1 MPEVSRKQASRGALS
16 LLFGVD
22 NDVGREGQPKYIGR
36 GRTVSIYG
44 VVWVESK
51 GQRTAFVLF
60 SRDTVNR
67 TSKKLKQKFATCLC
81 DSQHNALLDIQKPGF
96 HVLLQPCHGFADI
109 V

>member
-44 VVWVESK
+44 VVWVERKDS
-51 GQRTAFVLF
+51 VLPLSF
-60 SRDTVNR
+60 S
-67 TSKKLKQKFATCLC
+67 
-81 DSQHNALLDIQKPGF
+81 
-96 HVLLQPCHGFADI
+96 HVTP
-109 V
+109 